1 MINIKKNKLKK
12 MDSLIIFKSVQMM
25 LKDYLSL
32 DVKKG
37 DRFILEE
44 PTHEILEE
52 IIRIFKNKN
61 FNIMFY
67 GTPLTILVH

>member
-1 MINIKKNKLKK
+1 
-12 MDSLIIFKSVQMM
+12 MM

-52 IIRIFKNKN
+52 IIHIFKNKN